1 MKDNNLSNELF
12 FSFRLGTGMF
22 AVPVA
27 HVKEVFNFTAR
38 TVVPNSL
45 DYLKGVMNI
54 RGSVVSIIDLRK
66 LFGFNPSDD
75 LTETTV
81 IDLEL
86 PKEGEKPFE
95 ISIIA
100 DEVDI
105 VTKLPIIQA
114 DSANYGIPEE
124 QRYFVRAVARQ
135 GEQFILILDLDKI
148 VEFIKSDVEK
158 AKKIS

>member
-12 FSFRLGTGMF
+12 FSFKLGNGMF

-27 HVKEVFNFTAR
+27 HVKEVFNFTSR

-54 RGSVVSIIDLRK
+54 RGAVVSIIDLRK

-75 LTETTV
+75 FSETTV

-95 ISIIA
+95 IAIIA

-114 DSANYGIPEE
+114 DSANYGIPED

-135 GEQFILILDLDKI
+135 GEQFILILNLDKI
-148 VEFIKSDVEK
+148 VEFIKSDVER